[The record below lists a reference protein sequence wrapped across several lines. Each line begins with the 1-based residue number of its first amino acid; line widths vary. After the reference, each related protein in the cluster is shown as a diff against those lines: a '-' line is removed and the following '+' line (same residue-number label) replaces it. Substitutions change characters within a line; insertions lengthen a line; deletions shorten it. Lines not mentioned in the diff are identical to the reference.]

1 MSDPDLSENR
11 PRHVDRKALYTDLEA
26 RIDYLQRFLDF
37 NAGWCPRLPHRAAYD
52 LRGDTLPHQPN
63 PIEDILNSGGCR

>member
-1 MSDPDLSENR
+1 MSEPGYHAENH

-37 NAGWCPRLPHRAAYD
+37 NAGWCPPASPVFPTRLFIFIQYFSAEVDSPRQQ
-52 LRGDTLPHQPN
+52 RT
-63 PIEDILNSGGCR
+63 

>member
-1 MSDPDLSENR
+1 MSEPGYHAENH

-37 NAGWCPRLPHRAAYD
+37 NAGWCPPSVPGLPHKAVYVHSI
-52 LRGDTLPHQPN
+52 LFRG
-63 PIEDILNSGGCR
+63 S